1 MNQDNQQLDI
11 NEILT
16 SLKTTIGDQA
26 LEIAM
31 LKASVAALAKV
42 QNEEPTTT
50 E

>member
-1 MNQDNQQLDI
+1 MSQDNQQLDV

-31 LKASVAALAKV
+31 LKASIASLNKAQL
-42 QNEEPTTT
+42 EEQKTDK
-50 E
+50 